1 MTNKSNTNGNNIKIY
16 KKNLNNE
23 VYSNSNNDDSKSKKL
38 LLNFPHFE
46 ITISSENILINDT
59 KIKLNKTKIE
69 NEDKLTEINN
79 GTEEP
84 NFYINSLENE
94 EDEISR
100 NNILNLNNK
109 IINEE
114 LDSSNELKKNE
125 YFNSKIPKETFYKV
139 IYIKNLI

>member
-23 VYSNSNNDDSKSKKL
+23 VYSNSNNDDSKSKKWL
-38 LLNFPHFE
+38 SNFPHFE
-46 ITISSENILINDT
+46 ITISSENRLINDT

-84 NFYINSLENE
+84 NF
-94 EDEISR
+94 
-100 NNILNLNNK
+100 IL
-109 IINEE
+109 IH
-114 LDSSNELKKNE
+114 
-125 YFNSKIPKETFYKV
+125 
-139 IYIKNLI
+139 

>member
-1 MTNKSNTNGNNIKIY
+1 MEQ
-16 KKNLNNE
+16 KNQ
-23 VYSNSNNDDSKSKKL
+23 
-38 LLNFPHFE
+38 
-46 ITISSENILINDT
+46 
-59 KIKLNKTKIE
+59 
-69 NEDKLTEINN
+69 
-79 GTEEP
+79 
-84 NFYINSLENE
+84 NFYINSLENK